1 MILNNLSELKQ
12 LLNKTQPILALDL
25 GAKKIGFAVSDSNYT
40 IAMPLMMKK
49 CDVFKDKIMHINDLI
64 DKHKPCLLVIGL
76 PLNMDGS
83 DSLHT
88 QTVRV
93 EIAKISEFCN
103 VPIYLQ
109 DERMTTKAA
118 DSLLKASGGF
128 SRKDRN
134 MIDDSISAALILE
147 SVLLSIRFI
156 S

>member
-1 MILNNLSELKQ
+1 MILSDISQLKQ
-12 LLNKTQPILALDL
+12 FLNKTQPILALDL
-25 GAKKIGFAVSDSNYT
+25 GSKKIGFAVSDSNYT

-49 CDVFKDKIMHINDLI
+49 CDGFKDKIGNINDLI
-64 DKHKPCLLVIGL
+64 DKHKPCILVVGL
-76 PLNMDGS
+76 PFNMDGS

-88 QTVRV
+88 KSVRI
-93 EIAKISEFCN
+93 EIAKISELCN

-118 DSLLKASGGF
+118 DNLLKASTSF

-134 MIDDSISAALILE
+134 MIDDSVSAALILE